1 MKILFYLER
10 EVKQKK
16 MGNLKMTVLTMAVPK
31 NFAKINRQQMKKK
44 KKTLYRRYYC
54 KQNTEYCWLTK
65 ADNNY
70 CISNVSC
77 QSVLV

>member
-44 KKTLYRRYYC
+44 KKNCTGDITVNKILNIAGLLRPITIIAYPM
-54 KQNTEYCWLTK
+54 
-65 ADNNY
+65 
-70 CISNVSC
+70 
-77 QSVLV
+77 